1 VNAADVV
8 RALQSRRVADWV
20 LTARDQ
26 DLAAADDRGPLHR
39 REQRTRWTLVVHDD
53 ASNGRGTARIE
64 LAGTTGDAGALV
76 DQAVTLARAAIG
88 TAWRSLPQAAPARVV
103 LADPALDVADLG
115 GAAAAV
121 LHAVPRP
128 ADTQVTAGASVLRER
143 VRVQTKQ
150 GLRTGWTAT
159 YARVAMVVAR
169 GDRSLSVTREARR
182 AAALDLDAAVAGATA
197 DLAALAAAGAA
208 PVGPC
213 RLVLAADAMLHGGG
227 YGMWSV
233 FAAQADAVVERQGLT
248 RYREGMAVA
257 AGADQVADPLAV
269 TSDGALDHGVRS
281 APVGE
286 DGAAVRRFPI
296 VDRGVA
302 AGLALSPREA
312 SLRDRDPNGGVRE
325 LMVAAGAHDAGAV
338 DLAAAATDAV
348 ELRRLRSLSI
358 DPYTGEA
365 SIEIALG
372 IDHRGAT
379 PRGFAGGTVRL
390 DLIAALARARRA
402 PDVLHRS
409 PYHGPAWLAFADAE
423 IE

>member
-1 VNAADVV
+1 MNTGDVV
-8 RALQSRRVADWV
+8 RALQSRRIADWV

-26 DLAAADDRGPLHR
+26 DLAVADDRGPLHR

-53 ASNGRGTARIE
+53 VSNGRGTARVE
-64 LAGTTGDAGALV
+64 LAGSSGDSGALV
-76 DQAVTLARAAIG
+76 DQAVTLARAAVG
-88 TAWRSLPQAAPARVV
+88 TAWRSLPQAAPARVE

-115 GAAAAV
+115 GVAATV
-121 LHAVPRP
+121 LRGVPRP
-128 ADTQVTAGASVLRER
+128 ADAQVTAGASVLRER

-169 GDRSLSVTREARR
+169 GDRSLTVTREARR
-182 AAALDLDAAVAGATA
+182 AAALDLDAAVDAAIT
-197 DLAALAAAGAA
+197 DLGALAAVG
-208 PVGPC
+208 PTSTGPC
-213 RLVLAADAMLHGGG
+213 RLVLAEGAMLHGGG

-257 AGADQVADPLAV
+257 AGADQLADPLAV
-269 TSDGALDHGVRS
+269 ASDGALDHGVRS

-286 DGAAVRRFPI
+286 DGAAIRRFAI
-296 VDRGVA
+296 VERGVA

-312 SLRDRDPNGGVRE
+312 ALRDRDPNGGVRE
-325 LMVAAGAHDAGAV
+325 LVVAAGAREAGAADLAGAV
-338 DLAAAATDAV
+338 ADAV
-348 ELRRLRSLSI
+348 ELRRLRSLAI

-365 SIEIALG
+365 SLEIAFG
-372 IDHRGAT
+372 IDHRGRA
-379 PRGFAGGTVRL
+379 PRGFVGGTVRL

-402 PDVLHRS
+402 PELLHRS
-409 PYHGPAWLAFADAE
+409 PYHGPAWIAVDAE
-423 IE
+423 IA